1 MALSNK
7 NYDDDY
13 VPEEESS
20 SSEDDD
26 TVFRFSV
33 DELIRAVKKSDHSA
47 GAGQSQLMTST
58 NSPVDPNLFLQLIK
72 NHVRRRI
79 NDSGEEEG
87 GQAVEKHLRGNRR
100 SQEARATRT
109 RQEGEER
116 GRRGKGKAK
125 AKASTGTS
133 SGRGRGRPKKDE
145 KKAESNE
152 DEEEEE
158 EEEEGDDN

>member
-33 DELIRAVKKSDHSA
+33 DELISAVKESDHFA

-58 NSPVDPNLFLQLIK
+58 TTTQTWP
-72 NHVRRRI
+72 
-79 NDSGEEEG
+79 
-87 GQAVEKHLRGNRR
+87 A
-100 SQEARATRT
+100 ATR
-109 RQEGEER
+109 
-116 GRRGKGKAK
+116 AI
-125 AKASTGTS
+125 S
-133 SGRGRGRPKKDE
+133 E
-145 KKAESNE
+145 K
-152 DEEEEE
+152 
-158 EEEEGDDN
+158 